1 MRIPTDHLERE
12 QFYLDLIEKCEVS
25 LNSRKADYL
34 GLRSWFMF
42 GSGLDSAP
50 AIYNKIQP
58 HIDQL
63 TSFLYSAET
72 TRFSIVTGAAVP
84 DAEHTKIPVLTRA
97 LNDEWA
103 NSNADQVFSQAVTW
117 SLCYNSTF
125 IKLVMNKGIHPF
137 LVEPSCIGVLREDI
151 PNLSAQEALIQEYYI
166 TKSELYARLYS
177 HPRREEIV
185 KRVNAT
191 EHQRTDSPEGVE
203 RILMSNVNPTMYG
216 NVNLDLSGNER
227 YKAQV
232 SEDTVRMIELY
243 VYDDDIKDYQVITKA
258 DPDVII
264 YDRPNETMFMKGEL
278 PFIQVCPNPLYDYFW
293 GASEVSRLVYLQ
305 ELRNKRMA
313 EILDLLSKQVS
324 PPTALIG
331 FTGLLDEKNFAL
343 NRAGGLLSTDMP
355 NAKVEKLAP
364 NIPNDLFREI
374 GEIDLMFEE
383 ASGIVSVLQGRGEA
397 GVRSSG
403 HASQLARL
411 GSSRAKKRALIIED
425 ALEKMATLYLKAM
438 QLYSPTHYKDTQG
451 VPFVADQF
459 TTDFMVKVDAHS
471 NSPIFMEDMRQMAFS
486 LYSAKVIDKE
496 SLLDLVDPPM
506 KQQLKERLKIME
518 EKEAAAQ
525 AAAAAAKQPPPESIP
540 QPPQEAGGGM
550 SADMP
555 LIQ

>member
-25 LNSRKADYL
+25 LNSRKSDYL

-84 DAEHTKIPVLTRA
+84 DEEHSKIPVLTRA

-125 IKLVMNKGIHPF
+125 IKLVVNKGIHPY

-151 PNLSAQEALIQEYYI
+151 PGLSAQEALVQEYYI
-166 TKSELYARLYS
+166 TKSELYSRLYS

-185 KRVNAT
+185 KRVSAT

-305 ELRNKRMA
+305 ELRNRRMA

-438 QLYSPTHYKDTQG
+438 QIYSATHYKDTHG
-451 VPFVADQF
+451 EAFIAKQF
-459 TTDFMVKVDAHS
+459 TNDFMVKVDAHS

-525 AAAAAAKQPPPESIP
+525 AAAAAAKQPAPESIP
-540 QPPQEAGGGM
+540 QPPQEAAGGL
-550 SADMP
+550 SADLP